1 MNFVVY
7 QDTQFEVARN
17 DSLTNLLEGIRDNDS
32 EALGKINNYTSM
44 KAAKQA
50 TTIYNN
56 YKNGVTK
63 KRIVPGVD
71 GFEDKDFDCLFFM
84 THKSFEQL
92 NLDEKACGAFKYK
105 GHTFFREWKYN

>member
-1 MNFVVY
+1 MVALTIYNRMLSSSFPSSMNFVVY
-7 QDTQFEVARN
+7 ANQQFEVARN
-17 DSLTNLLEGIRDNDS
+17 GSLTNLLEGIRDNDS

-63 KRIVPGVD
+63 N
-71 GFEDKDFDCLFFM
+71 E
-84 THKSFEQL
+84 S
-92 NLDEKACGAFKYK
+92 
-105 GHTFFREWKYN
+105 FRELTDLRIKTLTVCSL